1 MTDDL
6 TEHDWRGVQRLLFAV
21 EDQLAKA
28 DDVNATLEQMTT
40 RAATMIP
47 AGADRESSNTISA
60 SWSGRLSRWSW
71 NDEGRANHEAISYQ
85 QIPRLPSRST
95 CVTTKNKNPWEETNE
110 R

>member
-47 AGADRESSNTISA
+47 AGADRKAFEHHLRTLVGPLVA
-60 SWSGRLSRWSW
+60 LELERR
-71 NDEGRANHEAISYQ
+71 
-85 QIPRLPSRST
+85 RSEQ
-95 CVTTKNKNPWEETNE
+95 P
-110 R
+110 